1 MNKLVPCSKNF
12 FRTLIFSAGL
22 IVLSGLINMAWG
34 QTTLATW
41 NFPNNPDNAI
51 CDGGIAA
58 NAAKTIT
65 TVGGTSAID
74 FAQSGATTNC
84 ANATSWDSGSGTK
97 YWYINIVTTGYYNIT
112 VSSSQ
117 RGTTARSARDF
128 RLEYNIGAGWVVVPG
143 GSITV
148 ANDLFLTGILSN
160 LALPAACNNR
170 AALQLRWIMTS
181 NTSINGSTV
190 LATGTNRI
198 DDIVV
203 AGYLPGT
210 YCTSSGNT
218 AYQTSITY
226 VNFNTISNV
235 SAKPSGYS
243 DYTAQVTTV
252 YKASS
257 YNLNINLNT
266 DGNYRV
272 YAMAWIDWDGNGSF
286 TDAGESYDLGSAV
299 NTANG
304 PPSLSPLSITVPAGA
319 VTGTTRMRVSAKYNS
334 YSTSCETGFD
344 GEVEDYTLNILSASL
359 IFYSQ
364 NTDPTQLSSWN
375 SIRTGGG
382 SSPANFTANNQTFI
396 IQASHSMTASSA
408 WSVSGTGTKVQIE
421 NGSSLTANA
430 AITLSASTT
439 FQIDNGGIYYQ
450 NHNINNNIFSGTN
463 TFAVGST
470 VHYGLSGAQ
479 TIATVTYEN
488 LTLSGSGA
496 KTTTGATVNGVLS
509 MEGTATASG
518 SAPAYGAA
526 ATLQYKGSGAQVT
539 GTEFAATFT
548 GTGGVIINNAA
559 GVTLSG
565 SKTIGSL
572 LTLTSGALSIGA
584 YTLTLSNGSNLSY
597 GAGSLT
603 GGASSDLTVGTGTDI
618 TLNAISGGLNNLS
631 SSRNITLGASL
642 TIGGTLTLT
651 AGNFTVGAN
660 TLTLNGPTI
669 AGTPTNLVT
678 SSASNLSFGGTSAGV
693 YIPGSVANVNNL
705 TTANPAGVTLSGNVT
720 VGNILTMT
728 QGNIATGAY
737 TLALSNSA
745 AGSLTRTSGTV
756 IGRIRRAIGTTLS
769 TNYLFPVGTG
779 AFYRPA
785 TMNFSSLSAGTD
797 ITAEFIATPPSG
809 FIAYTDGVA
818 NLDNAFTE
826 GYWRFNSSGIPAVAV
841 YSLNL
846 TGDGFVSYSI
856 NDGTRITGRDN
867 VNTTWRAMGVHGTW
881 SGNDI
886 SRTGVTSLNTTSFD
900 FALANGCVEIILG
913 FDHQKNITI
922 DHTQVSGG
930 TGLFNFPLLINIS
943 GQNFLRTS
951 PAGEVL
957 NANGYDIAF
966 TDDNYNKL
974 DHQIEYYNGTTGD
987 LIAWVRIPFLSVTSN
1002 TVIKILYGNP
1012 QITADPSVTTV
1023 WDSHYKG
1030 VWHLD
1035 NNSLNDFT
1043 SFNVAGTPYNSPT
1056 YPGGLIYNSLGLNGS
1071 NQWVEVINDPDINF
1085 SGNITVSAWVRMNAA
1100 TRDQKIAGNQ
1110 NNSSGGYKFG
1120 IYTNN
1125 KVEFEIRNSANTPS
1139 LNRDVAGGTVL
1150 TTGQWY
1156 YLAGISSD
1164 VLDSIKTFVNGV
1176 PERPFKKIGTLGA
1189 ASNTLTIGKE
1199 PFSAQYYFNGMFDEI
1214 RISDEVRS
1222 NGWMRTEYNNQSSP
1236 STFYTIDGT
1245 QTSCDNLPSESICSG
1260 PITLTFGYPAG
1271 GTYSGNPYITGNVFS
1286 PPSAGSYLITYTY
1299 TGGCAPSFVTKEF
1312 IITDYPEAP
1321 AASNKEYCSNQ
1332 IALLEATSGVN
1343 IRWYS
1348 GGTLV
1353 STANPFSTGQTVP
1366 GTYYYT
1372 VTQSLNGCESPET
1385 AVSLTIYNG
1394 VLVTAHPQP
1403 ASICQGNNASFSVT
1417 ASGYSMSYQWQE
1429 NGANISD
1436 GGVYSGATTSTL
1448 TLTNP
1453 GSALSGR
1460 LYRCL
1465 VTTSCGTPA
1474 TSNTAL
1480 LTINPLPVASFSYP
1494 GSPYCPN
1501 AANPFPT
1508 FSGGGV
1514 AGTFSS
1520 TVGLV
1525 FVSTAT
1531 GQVNIAASTPGSYI
1545 VTNTIAPSGGCV
1557 EVSATSPFTITSV
1570 MTWTGAG
1577 STDWNASG
1585 NWSCGLIPNQTLSVQ
1600 IPDVPNKPV
1609 INGGAAG
1616 ALNNLVIDNG
1626 SSLTVSGNTIR
1637 VSGQITNNGT
1647 LTVTNG
1653 TVEMNGSAA
1662 QQIGAGIFS
1671 GNTIQDLTIN
1681 NTAGV
1686 TLQGL
1691 LNVTG
1696 VVYVQNGSLSSG
1708 GNLTLASTATGT
1720 ALIDGSGAGTVTGNV
1735 TMQRYLDPGFGYK
1748 YFSSP
1753 FQASAVSEFG
1763 DDMDLA
1769 YSFPLF
1775 YRFDENSPYSGWI
1788 GYVTGT
1794 NILNPMEGY
1803 AVNFGEVTDPKTV
1816 DVTGIVNNG
1825 SYSATLYNHNN
1836 EFTTG
1841 FNLVG
1846 NPFPSPVDWNG
1857 PGWTKT
1863 NIDDALYF
1871 FMASTTDQY
1880 GGTYSSYVNG
1890 VPSADGFASNIIP
1903 SMQGFFV
1910 HVSDLT
1916 FPVTG
1921 TLGVSNSSRINNLTS
1936 PFLKSARANNYR
1948 FLVRATASFTDDQ
1961 TSADPLVIYFDN
1973 NAEKEFDGAYD
1984 ALKLFNTDMMVTNFY
1999 SVLSSQQKL
2008 SINALPDQV
2017 DTALYIPL
2025 GLTVYRDGEVSF
2037 RLRDVENL
2045 PVGESVWFRDAVTGA
2060 SVDMLRNNEYKVIL
2074 TQGEYHG
2081 RFALAFVKSTTGIPG
2096 TEESGDIFS
2105 AYLSGG
2111 IVKATVGFVDGNEG
2125 LITVYDV
2132 AGKPVYSVKVYEPG
2146 HYDLTM
2152 EQRPGI
2158 YIIRYVTGTMQ
2169 HSIKIVQG
2177 I

>member
-1 MNKLVPCSKNF
+1 M
-12 FRTLIFSAGL
+12 IFSAGL
-22 IVLSGLINMAWG
+22 IVFSGLTNMAWG

-58 NAAKTIT
+58 NAAKTIS

-74 FAQSGATTNC
+74 FSQSGVTTNC
-84 ANATSWDSGSGTK
+84 AQATSWDNGSGTK

-112 VSSSQ
+112 VSSAQ
-117 RGTTARSARDF
+117 QGTSNRSPRDF
-128 RLEYNIGAGWVVVPG
+128 RLEYNIGAGWVVAPG

-148 ANDLFLTGILSN
+148 ARNFTSGVLNN
-160 LALPAACNNR
+160 LALPAACDNR
-170 AALQLRWIMTS
+170 ASLQLRWIMTS
-181 NTSINGSTV
+181 NTSINGSSV
-190 LATGTNRI
+190 NSAGGNQI
-198 DDIVV
+198 DDIEIM
-203 AGYLPGT
+203 
-210 YCTSSGNT
+210 GN
-218 AYQTSITY
+218 
-226 VNFNTISNV
+226 
-235 SAKPSGYS
+235 
-243 DYTAQVTTV
+243 
-252 YKASS
+252 
-257 YNLNINLNT
+257 
-266 DGNYRV
+266 
-272 YAMAWIDWDGNGSF
+272 
-286 TDAGESYDLGSAV
+286 
-299 NTANG
+299 
-304 PPSLSPLSITVPAGA
+304 PPSPV
-319 VTGTTRMRVSAKYNS
+319 
-334 YSTSCETGFD
+334 
-344 GEVEDYTLNILSASL
+344 

-375 SIRTGGG
+375 SIRAGGG
-382 SSPANFTANNQTFI
+382 SSPASFTANNQTFV
-396 IQASHSMTASSA
+396 IQASHSMTAGSA

-421 NGSSLTANA
+421 SGSSLTANA
-430 AITLSASTT
+430 AITLSAATT

-463 TFAVGST
+463 TFSVGST
-470 VHYGLSGAQ
+470 VDYRLSGAQ
-479 TIATVTYEN
+479 TIAPVVYEN

-496 KTTTGATVNGVLS
+496 KTTTGVTVNGVLS
-509 MEGTATASG
+509 MEGTATAAG

-526 ATLQYKGSGAQVT
+526 ATLQYMGSAAQVT
-539 GTEFAATFT
+539 GNEFPATFA

-559 GVTLSG
+559 GV
-565 SKTIGSL
+565 I
-572 LTLTSGALSIGA
+572 
-584 YTLTLSNGSNLSY
+584 
-597 GAGSLT
+597 
-603 GGASSDLTVGTGTDI
+603 
-618 TLNAISGGLNNLS
+618 
-631 SSRNITLGASL
+631 
-642 TIGGTLTLT
+642 
-651 AGNFTVGAN
+651 
-660 TLTLNGPTI
+660 
-669 AGTPTNLVT
+669 
-678 SSASNLSFGGTSAGV
+678 
-693 YIPGSVANVNNL
+693 
-705 TTANPAGVTLSGNVT
+705 LSGNVT
-720 VGNILTMT
+720 VSNTLTMT
-728 QGNIATGAY
+728 QGNITTGAY
-737 TLALSNSA
+737 TLALSNSL
-745 AGSLTRTSGTV
+745 AGSLTHTSGTI
-756 IGRIRRAIGTTLS
+756 IGRLRRTIGTTLS
-769 TNYLFPVGTG
+769 TNYLFPVGTD

-785 TMNFSSLSAGTD
+785 IMNFSSLSAGTD

-826 GYWRFNSSGIPAVAV
+826 GYWRFSSSGIPAVAV

-846 TGDGFVSYSI
+846 TGDGFTSYTI

-867 VNTTWRAMGVHGTW
+867 DNTTWRAMGVHGTW

-913 FDHQKNITI
+913 FDHERNITI

-930 TGLFNFPLLINIS
+930 TGLFNFPLLVNIS
-943 GQNFLRTS
+943 GQSFLRTS
-951 PAGEVL
+951 PAGGVL

-1002 TVIKILYGNP
+1002 TVIKLLYGNP
-1012 QITADPSVTTV
+1012 QITTDPSVTTV

-1035 NNSLNDFT
+1035 NSSLNDFT

-1056 YPGGLIYNSLGLNGS
+1056 YPGGMISNSVELNGT
-1071 NQWVEVINDPDINF
+1071 NQWIEVINDPDINF
-1085 SGNITVSAWVRMNAA
+1085 AGNITVSAWVRMNAA
-1100 TRDQKIAGNQ
+1100 NRDQKIAGNQ

-1139 LNRDVAGGTVL
+1139 LNRDVSGGTVL

-1199 PFSAQYYFNGMFDEI
+1199 PFSPQYYFSGMFDEI

-1236 STFYTIDGT
+1236 STFYTLDAVEA
-1245 QTSCDNLPSESICSG
+1245 SCDNLPSESICAG

-1271 GTYSGNPYITGNVFS
+1271 GTYSGNPYITGDVFS

-1332 IALLEATSGVN
+1332 ITLLEATSGVN

-1385 AVSLTIYNG
+1385 AVSLTIYDG
-1394 VLVTAHPQP
+1394 VSVTAHPQP
-1403 ASICQGNNASFSVT
+1403 ASICQGDNASFSVT
-1417 ASGYSMSYQWQE
+1417 ASGYNMSYQWQE
-1429 NGANISD
+1429 NGADISD
-1436 GGVYSGATTSTL
+1436 GGVYSGANTSTL

-1460 LYRCL
+1460 LYRC
-1465 VTTSCGTPA
+1465 VITTTCGTPA

-1480 LTINPLPVASFSYP
+1480 LTINPLPVATFSYS
-1494 GSPYCPN
+1494 GNPYCPN
-1501 AANPFPT
+1501 AANPLPT

-1520 TVGLV
+1520 TAGLV

-1531 GQVNIAASTPGSYI
+1531 GQVDISASTPGSYI
-1545 VTNTIAPSGGCV
+1545 VTNTIAPSGSCG

-1570 MTWTGAG
+1570 LTWTGAV
-1577 STDWNASG
+1577 STDWNATG
-1585 NWSCGLIPNQTLSVQ
+1585 NWLCGLIPDQVLSVQ

-1616 ALNNLVIDNG
+1616 AVNNLIIDSG
-1626 SSLTVSGNTIR
+1626 SSLTVTGNTIR
-1637 VSGQITNNGT
+1637 VLGQITSNGG
-1647 LTVTNG
+1647 LDVTAG
-1653 TVEMNGSAA
+1653 TVEMNGSVA
-1662 QQIGAGIFS
+1662 QQIGADIFS
-1671 GNTIQDLTIN
+1671 ANTIQDLTIN
-1681 NTAGV
+1681 NSAGV
-1686 TLQGL
+1686 TLQGP

-1696 VVYVQNGSLSSG
+1696 VVSVQNGALSSDG
-1708 GNLTLASTATGT
+1708 YLTLASTAAGT
-1720 ALIDGSGAGTVTGNV
+1720 ALIDGSGSGTVTGNV
-1735 TMQRYLDPGFGYK
+1735 TMQRYLSSGFGYK

-1753 FQASAVSEFG
+1753 FQASTVSEFG

-1769 YSFPLF
+1769 YSFPLL

-1788 GYVTGT
+1788 GNVTGT
-1794 NILNPMEGY
+1794 NTLNPLEGY
-1803 AVNFGEVTDPKTV
+1803 AVNFGDLSDPKTV
-1816 DVTGIVNNG
+1816 DVTGVVNNG
-1825 SYSATLYNHNN
+1825 NHSVTLYNHNN
-1836 EFTTG
+1836 QYTTG

-1846 NPFPSPVDWNG
+1846 NPFPSPVDWDG

-1863 NIDDALYF
+1863 NIDDAVYF

-1890 VPSADGFASNIIP
+1890 VPSDGFASNIIT

-1916 FPVTG
+1916 YPVTG

-1936 PFLKSARANNYR
+1936 PFLKSARVNNYL

-1961 TSADPLVIYFDN
+1961 TSTDPLVVYFEND
-1973 NAEKEFDGAYD
+1973 AEKDFDASYD

-1999 SVLSSQQKL
+1999 SVLPSQKKL
-2008 SINALPDQV
+2008 SINALPEQL

-2037 RLRDVENL
+2037 RMRDVENL
-2045 PVGESVWFRDAVTGA
+2045 PVGESIWFRDALTGA
-2060 SVDMLRNNEYKVIL
+2060 NVDMLRNNEYKVTL

-2081 RFALAFVKSTTGIPG
+2081 RFTLVFVKSTTGIPD
-2096 TEESGDIFS
+2096 TEEAEDIFS

-2111 IVKATVGFVDGNEG
+2111 IVKATVSFVDGSEG
-2125 LITVYDV
+2125 MITLYDM
-2132 AGKPVYSVKVYEPG
+2132 AGRPVYSMKVYEPG

-2152 EQRPGI
+2152 ELGQGV
-2158 YIIRYVTGTMQ
+2158 YIIMYKTGTRQ
-2169 HSIKIVQG
+2169 RSIKMVQG